1 MAKRQ
6 SRYSLWSSQNKR
18 DKGFNDDITLESS
31 ILDNVKTSK
40 QQEYESLKARITD
53 SEKIRIRELMY
64 VSKSQIEFMS
74 KMEDEGIN
82 VTYLVAL
89 GITTEEDV
97 SSYLALRER
106 GIDTYSVQNLAKEK
120 HVDGDYLREIE
131 LIKRGY
137 PNLKNVKGD
146 DIQRTVNKS
155 EYIKQDLTIKE
166 DKLVENKAKNNVH
179 DAPTV
184 EIDLDAFESEGES
197 TEKEI
202 KEAQSWQS
210 ILKQIKSTTNE
221 QISEEEQ
228 ETQIDSNSGEIVQ
241 APKYREIDSK
251 TRNVYILANKFA
263 TPNIEGYNFV
273 FVTNGQSLN
282 RFSINKNN
290 LLILTSDVPQYVI
303 NDFANWLEGILASG
317 ERFRIATL
325 KTSPL
330 EHPIVEGTL
339 LRLDKKS
346 LDDFYEGHQTD
357 NYIKETTGTFLDL
370 SSFIEEEEL

>member
-166 DKLVENKAKNNVH
+166 DKLVENKTKNNIH

>member
-18 DKGFNDDITLESS
+18 DKGFNDAITLESS

-166 DKLVENKAKNNVH
+166 DKLVENKAKNNIH

-228 ETQIDSNSGEIVQ
+228 ETQIDSISGEIVQ

-303 NDFANWLEGILASG
+303 NDFANWLEGILTSG

-370 SSFIEEEEL
+370 SSYIEEEEL

>member
-18 DKGFNDDITLESS
+18 DKGFNDAITLESS

-221 QISEEEQ
+221 QIIEEEQ

-251 TRNVYILANKFA
+251 TRNIYILANKFA

-303 NDFANWLEGILASG
+303 NDFANWLEGILTSG

-370 SSFIEEEEL
+370 SSYIEEEEL

>member
-18 DKGFNDDITLESS
+18 DKGFNDAITLESS

-166 DKLVENKAKNNVH
+166 DKLVENKAKNNIH

-228 ETQIDSNSGEIVQ
+228 ETQIDSISGEIVQ

-370 SSFIEEEEL
+370 SSFIEEEDL

>member
-18 DKGFNDDITLESS
+18 DKGFNDAITLESS

-166 DKLVENKAKNNVH
+166 DKLVENKTKNNIH

-228 ETQIDSNSGEIVQ
+228 ETQIDSISGEIVQ

>member
-18 DKGFNDDITLESS
+18 DKGFNDAITLESS

-166 DKLVENKAKNNVH
+166 DKLVENKSKNNIH

-228 ETQIDSNSGEIVQ
+228 ETQIDSISGEIVQ

>member
-18 DKGFNDDITLESS
+18 DKGFNDAITLESS

-166 DKLVENKAKNNVH
+166 DKLVENKAKNNIH

-228 ETQIDSNSGEIVQ
+228 ETQIDSISGEIVQ